1 MQNARPDD
9 SRLDLLDAA
18 RRLRIT
24 PELLV
29 SYVRHGGKGR
39 NGLRLSL
46 VEDGGGNFFRPADLE
61 AYDVY
66 LRSPWVPED
75 AARPPIPKA
84 VRDYLKVEAGGGCAR
99 CIAGTPLEE
108 AHIEAWGVSRSHHHH
123 NLIRLCRNCHR
134 LFDEGVVTRSEI
146 GRLKQACIERVQR
159 RLANTRPQGWPIPSA
174 PGLDGPLVGRDEEL
188 SLLAAALTTGRS
200 VLVEGVG
207 GIGKTQLALRALR
220 SVADQRP
227 IVWLGLEGLGS
238 PVEVE
243 DALRRRAA
251 AAGLAPADD
260 LATMLD
266 EGRAC
271 LVLDGVE
278 RLPDGQDVLADLL
291 DRIAAATSDTLIVV
305 TSQSSLPAFAADLR
319 IRLRPLAREASE
331 SLLLQGL
338 EADALNLAHVGKL
351 LRFAEGH
358 PLTIRILSA
367 LVRHFGSTADV
378 LTRLKQFSAGAVAM
392 PARRTHTAR
401 TSLDLSLAVAF
412 SDLDERQRRLAWAVA
427 MSPAGFRRDMH
438 PLDSLEIG
446 DVVAVA
452 ADLRGWN
459 LIEFQ
464 RDPTFEHDHPA
475 AVVLTM
481 LSPVRAFVLH
491 RMAAEPR
498 EGRLSREK
506 ALATQVAFLVS
517 RLQHSFVKKGA
528 AWIGLALLDREL
540 PNALA
545 MFEFARSRVTED
557 EEFLLIEESL
567 ANSTMMLL
575 FTSGRFRLGVQIMRR
590 AAEDV
595 AAAGKTD
602 EAIHFLL
609 QMQVLAERAGDGDNA
624 AFALR
629 EAERIGGN
637 AGGEGLAMLRQ
648 LQASAA
654 ERRGDHRAAAALAE
668 EALALYDALG
678 GEQYQAGFAAFQLGR
693 ALEFSGNAEAALPH
707 YRRAIEVWKREDDP
721 INLAST
727 MHHVG
732 NCEAYACRWRSAV
745 DAYREAARGFI
756 ELGTVDYI
764 SNALGEAGLI
774 LPELE
779 SMDDLPE
786 RDDIRAGLLDAVG
799 RLVDM
804 FDSPE
809 LIAER
814 LRVSLRKLGGMM
826 SMAVHIGNADLLE
839 EAADEISEHILVPM
853 LHIPAEQ
860 VPEDMK
866 MLVWHVQWL
875 TQLCAFLSIGIGT
888 VPRED
893 ELPIIVGF
901 AARGFPVPDHG
912 AMSSWLASFLRR
924 IRGFTDITEAQMRA
938 ELDAFEW

>member
-1 MQNARPDD
+1 MPNAHPDD
-9 SRLDLLDAA
+9 SRLDLLAAA
-18 RRLRIT
+18 RRLRVT

-39 NGLRLSL
+39 NGLRLGL
-46 VEDGGGNFFRPADLE
+46 VEDAGGNFFRTADLDAFD
-61 AYDVY
+61 AY
-66 LRSPWVPED
+66 LSSPWAAED
-75 AARPPIPKA
+75 AARPPIPKG

-99 CIAGTPLEE
+99 CLAGTPLEE
-108 AHIEAWGVSRSHHHH
+108 AHIEAWEVSRSHHHH

-146 GRLKQACIERVQR
+146 ERLKQACIERVQR

-174 PGLDGPLVGRDEEL
+174 PALDGPLFGRDEEL
-188 SLLAAALTTGRS
+188 SLLTAALTTGRS

-220 SVADQRP
+220 TVADQRP
-227 IVWLGLEGLGS
+227 VVWLGLEGLGS
-238 PVEVE
+238 PEEVE
-243 DALRRRAA
+243 DALLRRAA

-278 RLPDGQDVLADLL
+278 RLPDGQDALTDLL

-305 TSQSSLPAFAADLR
+305 TSQMSLPAFPADLR
-319 IRLRPLAREASE
+319 IRLRPLAQEASE
-331 SLLLQGL
+331 GLLLHGL
-338 EADALNLAHVGKL
+338 EPDAVNLAHLGGL

-367 LVRHFGSTADV
+367 LVRHFGSPADV
-378 LTRLKQFSAGAVAM
+378 LTRLEQFSASAVAM

-401 TSLDLSLAVAF
+401 TSLDLSLSVAF

-452 ADLRGWN
+452 AELRGWN
-459 LIEFQ
+459 FIEVL
-464 RDPTFEHDHPA
+464 RDPTIEHDHPA

-481 LSPVRAFVLH
+481 LSPVRAFVLQ

-498 EGRLSREK
+498 EARLPREK

-545 MFEFARSRVTED
+545 MFEFARSHVTED

-575 FTSGRFRLGVQIMRR
+575 FTSGRFRLGQQIMRR

-609 QMQVLAERAGDGDNA
+609 QMQVLAERAGDSESA

-637 AGGEGLAMLRQ
+637 AHGEGLAMVRQ

-654 ERRGDHRAAAALAE
+654 ERRGDHRAAAALAK
-668 EALALYDALG
+668 EALAMFDALG
-678 GEQYQAGFAAFQLGR
+678 GAQYQAGFAAFQLGR
-693 ALEFSGNAEAALPH
+693 ALEFSGNGEEALPH
-707 YRRAIEVWKREDDP
+707 YRRAIKVWKREDDP

-732 NCEAYACRWRSAV
+732 NCEAYAGRWRLAM
-745 DAYREAARGFI
+745 DAYREAGRGFV

-779 SMDDLPE
+779 PLDDLPE
-786 RDDIRAGLLDAVG
+786 RDDIRAGLLDAVA

-804 FDSPE
+804 FQSPD
-809 LIAER
+809 LIRER
-814 LRVSLRKLGGMM
+814 LRVGLRKLGGVM
-826 SMAVHIGNADLLE
+826 SLAVHTENADLLE
-839 EAADEISEHILVPM
+839 EAADQISEHILVPS
-853 LHIPAEQ
+853 LDVPHEQ
-860 VPEDMK
+860 VAEPIK
-866 MLVWHVQWL
+866 MLVWHVQWM
-875 TQLCAFLSIGIGT
+875 TQLCAFLSMGIGT

-893 ELPIIVGF
+893 EVPIIVGF
-901 AARGFPVPDHG
+901 AARGFPIPDHG
-912 AMSSWLASFLRR
+912 TMSAWLASFLRR
-924 IRGFTDITEAQMRA
+924 VRGFTDLTEAKMREA
-938 ELDAFEW
+938 LDAFEW